1 MKILMINDVKC
12 PICGGEVKPILLQP
26 SEDHISYLK
35 LRKTA
40 EGGGYS

>member
-12 PICGGEVKPILLQP
+12 PICGGEVEPILLQP

-35 LRKTA
+35 PRKVA
-40 EGGGYS
+40 EGRGYS